1 VFGPWIQAVTAS
13 GASYDRLDRS
23 TGVFDVGDPDVTVEI
38 LGPILEPGGT
48 SLAWLSDKSHTIN
61 GHSLVFRLTHG
72 VVRTFFSG
80 DLNEVGGNRLLGV
93 PNAAASLDA
102 HVFKAPH
109 HGSHEFSV
117 GLFQAVRPMITVVSS
132 GEVPDHG
139 HPRANFLG
147 AIGRA
152 SRTEDPL
159 LFSTALAAL
168 FVDSGDPAAVADTGT
183 TTTLG
188 DLDFSQ
194 AAANTEARLR
204 FKKLLPGIINVRT
217 DGQKLYA
224 FRRVQQSYGWES
236 YGPLDPA

>member
-1 VFGPWIQAVTAS
+1 
-13 GASYDRLDRS
+13 
-23 TGVFDVGDPDVTVEI
+23 
-38 LGPILEPGGT
+38 
-48 SLAWLSDKSHTIN
+48 
-61 GHSLVFRLTHG
+61 
-72 VVRTFFSG
+72 
-80 DLNEVGGNRLLGV
+80 
-93 PNAAASLDA
+93 
-102 HVFKAPH
+102 
-109 HGSHEFSV
+109 
-117 GLFQAVRPMITVVSS
+117 MITVVSS

-152 SRTEDPL
+152 SRTEAPL

-168 FVDSGDPAAVADTGT
+168 FVDSGDPVADTGT